1 MPWLWLVLMF
11 WMMKLWLDV
20 SSMMK
25 LHVGM
30 GGIDR
35 MLSPLH
41 ESFKISLTQIKM
53 CILDY
58 HRVYL
63 THKPGQHMP
72 SHTSIPTLTLKA
84 TVPSQKVQYLQDR
97 SCCNKQKQATKA
109 QIWMTSFRMQHK
121 KKGHNLGTNK
131 SSRRDPHPRNI
142 NPGFLDICRASLV
155 LDLSTSI
162 SSTWVGDQFLAV
174 GPPGW
179 ISLYIPKVAENLS
192 AIKIYVYI
200 IVSTW
205 LVLYCYSSVDSRQLL
220 HLKV

>member
-1 MPWLWLVLMF
+1 MRHEEGSMDNTSR
-11 WMMKLWLDV
+11 LDPL
-20 SSMMK
+20 SPPEK
-25 LHVGM
+25 FIHQ
-30 GGIDR
+30 I
-35 MLSPLH
+35 LSPLH

-53 CILDY
+53 CFLDY

-72 SHTSIPTLTLKA
+72 SHTSIPMLTLKA

-97 SCCNKQKQATKA
+97 SCCNKQSKQQRHRSEWLHFACST
-109 QIWMTSFRMQHK
+109 RK
-121 KKGHNLGTNK
+121 KVHYLGTNK

-142 NPGFLDICRASLV
+142 KPGFLNICRASLV

-162 SSTWVGDQFLAV
+162 SSTWVGDQFLAF

-200 IVSTW
+200 IVSKW
-205 LVLYCYSSVDSRQLL
+205 LVIYCYSSVDSRQML